1 MRNFIL
7 ILAAAVT
14 PALYGIHIGFLHPSG
29 GERGKTVDVIVGG
42 RALHSIKGGV
52 VSGEGVKV
60 KNVTIIPSVPN
71 VSGSQ
76 QRYLKKYL
84 RAILENK
91 ERPQKPE
98 DTSDW
103 RKCSYFDKMDE
114 LTPLQRA
121 ILIDEIFQTRN
132 SLQMSPALRQRA
144 IVTLEIAPDAPT
156 GKRELRL
163 SNNWAGVSNPVPFF
177 VGKVPEIV
185 EPLLPLPPD
194 KKVVPQLKLPCT
206 VNGQIMPGESDRW
219 RIFDAKKGAV
229 YSFQLRGRELTP
241 FMGDCV
247 PGHFQPVIE
256 IFNEAGKSV
265 AFADDYGTDPDPTL
279 NFTVP
284 ADGSYTVEVRDA
296 LYRGRADFC
305 YRLEIL
311 KGKKYFRLRQPEK
324 LPIPRGGK
332 DLIGKTVKHP
342 RMIHGVIS
350 RRGMKHT
357 YSVNLAAGERFVA
370 EVSARKLGS
379 AMDSKLVL
387 RDSTGRIVAENDDA
401 PRVLA
406 GTVLHQADSYIT
418 YKAASAG
425 VYTVEISDNAGRGG
439 EMYQYWLRLDKPRP
453 RFNIYAAPSGVSV
466 AAPHNTPIYILVE
479 YLDGFDGEI
488 ELVNPSKQ
496 LVWSGVKRIPRGTRE
511 SVATLTAP
519 AYSRRLYPQRLMF
532 YARGGKYITQ
542 VKPADRT
549 MQAFAYT
556 HYQPSNSFFITRS
569 YDKNFANLFQFE
581 ENIEPDWQIVAGG
594 KLDIKICRN
603 GKVPEGT
610 AVAFDLPDAPA
621 GLKVSE
627 VKELTDGWNVTV
639 EAAEKMKA
647 AEFNQ
652 LLRVTLNYEVKK
664 KDKTRKMR
672 KQLYLPVCRFEILD
686 VEVKK

>member
-1 MRNFIL
+1 MKHFVL
-7 ILAAAVT
+7 MLAVAAA

-29 GERGKTVDVIVGG
+29 GERGTTVDVIVGG
-42 RALHSIKGGV
+42 RGLHTIKSGV
-52 VSGEGVKV
+52 ISGEGVKI
-60 KNVTIIPSVPN
+60 KNITIVPNVPN
-71 VSGSQ
+71 VSGKQ
-76 QRYLKKYL
+76 LIYLKKYL

-121 ILIDEIFQTRN
+121 ILTEEIFKKRN

-144 IVTLEIAPDAPT
+144 IITLEIAPDAPS

-163 SNNWAGVSNPVPFF
+163 NNNWTGLSNPVPFF

-194 KKVVPQLKLPCT
+194 KKTVPQLKLPCT

-219 RIFDAKKGAV
+219 NFEAKKGAV
-229 YSFQLRGRELTP
+229 YSFQLHGRELTP

-256 IFNEAGKSV
+256 IFNAAGKSV
-265 AFADDYGTDPDPTL
+265 AFADDFGTDPDPTL

-284 ADGSYTVEVRDA
+284 ANGSYTVEVRDA
-296 LYRGRADFC
+296 LYRGREDFC

-311 KGKKYFRLRQPEK
+311 RGKKYFNLRQPEK
-324 LPIPRGGK
+324 LPIPREVKNLTGK
-332 DLIGKTVKHP
+332 MVKHP
-342 RMIHGVIS
+342 LMVHGVI
-350 RRGMKHT
+350 GKKGVKHT
-357 YSVNLAAGERFVA
+357 YLVNLTAGETFVA

-379 AMDSKLVL
+379 PMDSKLVL
-387 RDSTGRIVAENDDA
+387 RDSTGKIVAENDDA

-406 GTVLHQADSYIT
+406 GTVLHQADSRIT

-439 EMYQYWLRLDKPRP
+439 DMYRYWLRLDKPRP
-453 RFNIYAAPSGVSV
+453 RFNIYAAPSGISVS
-466 AAPHNTPIYILVE
+466 APHETPVYILVE

-488 ELVNPSKQ
+488 TLVNPSKQ
-496 LVWSGVKRIPRGTRE
+496 LVWSGVNRIPRGTKE
-511 SVATLTAP
+511 SVVTLTSP
-519 AYSRRLYPQRLMF
+519 AYSKRLHPQRLMF

-542 VKPADRT
+542 VKPADRA

-556 HYQPSNSFFITRS
+556 HYQPSNSFFIARS
-569 YDKNFANLFQFE
+569 YDKSFANMFRFE
-581 ENIEPDWQIVAGG
+581 ENIEPDWQIVAGER
-594 KLDIKICRN
+594 LDIKICRN
-603 GKVPEGT
+603 GNVP
-610 AVAFDLPDAPA
+610 ANAKIAFDLPDAPA
-621 GLKVSE
+621 GLKISE
-627 VKELTDGWNVTV
+627 VKQLTDGWNVTV
-639 EAAEKMKA
+639 ATAEKMKA
-647 AEFNQ
+647 QEFNQ
-652 LLRVTLNYEVKK
+652 LLRVTLNYELTKK
-664 KDKTRKMR
+664 GKTRKIR
-672 KQLYLPVCRFEILD
+672 KQLYLPVCRFEILTE
-686 VEVKK
+686 EVKK